1 MRSGAELAG
10 RVADTALRI
19 HRRTRQE
26 EAVHGLTGARLA
38 ALARLASEGR
48 LSLGGLAAAEG
59 VAPAT
64 MARIVDGLEDG
75 KLVVRQQSSED
86 RRTVWVIPTTL
97 GRSLVKGAHRRGY
110 LWLESYLTRLSQ
122 REQATVERAIA
133 ILARATEIR

>member
-1 MRSGAELAG
+1 MAE
-10 RVADTALRI
+10 TALRI

-38 ALARLASEGR
+38 ALARLESQGR

-64 MARIVDGLEDG
+64 MARIVDGLEEG
-75 KLVVRQQSSED
+75 KLVVRQHSSED

-110 LWLESYLTRLSQ
+110 LWLESFLTRLSES
-122 REQATVERAIA
+122 EQVTVERAMA
-133 ILARATEIR
+133 ILARATGFH